1 MITRFGK
8 IRNKELTTGTLPIF
22 LPIIGGNMKESKLWV
37 QKHIA
42 SGVYTPYRL
51 HRELYVRPGYEVHG
65 PFNDLNEVR
74 KFIRE
79 QGRTKP

>member
-1 MITRFGK
+1 
-8 IRNKELTTGTLPIF
+8 
-22 LPIIGGNMKESKLWV
+22 MKESKLWV
-37 QKHIA
+37 LKHLA
-42 SGVYTPYRL
+42 SGEYTPYRL
-51 HRELYVRPGYEVHG
+51 HIEPYVRPGYEVYG